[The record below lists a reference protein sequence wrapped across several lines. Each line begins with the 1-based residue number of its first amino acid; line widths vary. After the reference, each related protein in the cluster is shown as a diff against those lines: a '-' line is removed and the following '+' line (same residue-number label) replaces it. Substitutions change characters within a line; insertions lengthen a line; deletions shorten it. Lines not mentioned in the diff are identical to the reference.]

1 MTWRRRR
8 PTSLL
13 ALATCS
19 ILLATCAQ
27 EPTPPNPAVRAGQGD
42 AATRRAEIARQIA
55 AVCPPPTNWTP
66 AQRSA
71 VADFIERHAGE
82 AGNDLLAREWARL
95 NAGARLCRMR

>member
-13 ALATCS
+13 VLAMFS
-19 ILLATCAQ
+19 ILLASCAQ

-66 AQRSA
+66 AQRST

>member
-13 ALATCS
+13 VLATFS
-19 ILLATCAQ
+19 ILLASCAQ

-71 VADFIERHAGE
+71 VADFIERHACE

-95 NAGARLCRMR
+95 NAGP